1 VSVESEVFSRLS
13 GYAGLTSILGGLDP
27 HGHVKIYPLVIEQD
41 TVLPAITY
49 FKVSDVPEH
58 AMGADA
64 SIKTVRIQVSCW
76 AEIYGVVKSLEVQVK
91 AALSR
96 YRGGNILDCFW
107 DNSTD
112 LSDLEE
118 DVFHVANDFIVFY
131 SG

>member
-1 VSVESEVFSRLS
+1 MSVESEIFARLS
-13 GYAGLTSILGGLDP
+13 GYTGLTSILGGLDP
-27 HGHVKIYPLVIEQD
+27 HGHVKIYPLAIEQD

-76 AEIYGVVKSLEVQVK
+76 AETYGAAKSLELQVK
-91 AALSR
+91 TALSR
-96 YRGGNILDCFW
+96 YRGGNIQDCFW

-112 LSDLEE
+112 LSDSEE
-118 DVFHVANDFIVFY
+118 GIFHVANDFLIFY
-131 SG
+131 QG